1 MGSRELS
8 GKLAVFVDPLA
19 ELNDAQLAAF
29 VAAGGN
35 IAVVE
40 SAVAA
45 LDAGSSVFVNV
56 EGVRREVVS
65 LASVVGAVKYVDRGD
80 PAAGDFTEATLA
92 ARDAWTD
99 LDLSAIVP
107 ASATV
112 VHLFVFG
119 RAANPPKGFAF
130 RAKGNVNDF
139 NLRGINVVV
148 ANLFDFAEMLI
159 PLNAGRVIQYKFETA
174 TNLVL
179 TVVVAGW
186 LLPVA

>member
-8 GKLAVFVDPLA
+8 GKLAVFTDPLA
-19 ELNDAQLAAF
+19 ALDDSEIAAF
-29 VAAGGN
+29 VAAGGD

-45 LDAGSSVFVNV
+45 LDTGSSVKINV
-56 EGVRREVVS
+56 RGVSREVVS

-119 RAANPPKGFAF
+119 RAANPPKGFIF
-130 RAKGNVNDF
+130 RAKGNVNGL
-139 NLRGINVVV
+139 NVRGINAVV
-148 ANLFDFAEMLI
+148 ANLLDFAEMLI
-159 PLNAGRVIQYKFETA
+159 PLNAGRVIQYNFETA
-174 TNLVL
+174 TDLVL